1 MYTLVPNLW
10 KKFKANLREKCS
22 LEQSGTKKDGHFV
35 VHRVKKYIDILLH
48 MYGPDESKN
57 TD

>member
-10 KKFKANLREKCS
+10 KKFQANLREKCS

-35 VHRVKKYIDILLH
+35 VRRVKKIYRYFAAYVWTRRD
-48 MYGPDESKN
+48 
-57 TD
+57 